1 MYNVFSSGASHGIY
15 AQFIEQSTIANNGR
29 PISLLRGSGTRMG
42 LWFYAM
48 HRLLRLKKALVA
60 TIFQPKFTELKH
72 NARCA
77 QAVSDIENPLFWKS
91 IYHVLRAV
99 FPCLRALRYCDKSEP
114 CMDKIVFLAWRATKA
129 IEKLVDLLN
138 DTTVF
143 DVMCDEDDDGLTFE
157 KVQFFNAGN
166 DAGNANTGEVYVDR

>member
-1 MYNVFSSGASHGIY
+1 
-15 AQFIEQSTIANNGR
+15 
-29 PISLLRGSGTRMG
+29 MG

-114 CMDKIVFLAWRATKA
+114 CMDKIVFLAWRAAKA
-129 IEKLVDLLN
+129 IKKLVDLLN